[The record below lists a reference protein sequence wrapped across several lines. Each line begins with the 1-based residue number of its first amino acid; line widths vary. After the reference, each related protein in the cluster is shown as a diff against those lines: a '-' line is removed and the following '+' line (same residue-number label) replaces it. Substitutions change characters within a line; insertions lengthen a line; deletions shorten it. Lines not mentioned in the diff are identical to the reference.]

1 MLRFRSELMLT
12 NRIALLTLLLLCP
25 LTASAQDKN
34 EVKNEVKNED
44 RNEGFFAAARKGD
57 AAAVKAFLDKG
68 VDVNSK
74 TRYGAT
80 ALSYAC
86 DKGHVEVVKLL
97 IERGA
102 DVNVKDTFYGEVPIG
117 WALSHGHVEVVKLLL
132 DKGAAGVERA
142 LTSGV
147 QEGKVEI
154 VKAAVEK
161 GGLKPETLNSALRR
175 ANSVGNKEIIDL
187 LKKAGAVA
195 AEFTVD
201 PQVLKSYAGQYKNEQ
216 IGELTVEIRDGK
228 LAGKPAGQG
237 WFTTAAT
244 GKNTFAIIEV
254 EATITFSTEG
264 DKVTGFALSQ
274 GGANFVFKR
283 MEQK

>member
-1 MLRFRSELMLT
+1 MLI
-12 NRIALLTLLLLCP
+12 NRIAVLTLVLLCA

-34 EVKNEVKNED
+34 EE
-44 RNEGFFAAARKGD
+44 FFAAARKGD

-102 DVNVKDTFYGEVPIG
+102 DVNVKDTFYGEVPLG
-117 WALSHGHVEVVKLLL
+117 WALSHGHAEVVKLLL
-132 DKGAAGVERA
+132 DKGAAGIERA

-147 QEGKVEI
+147 QDGKVEI
-154 VKAAVEK
+154 VKAAIEK
-161 GGLKPETLNSALRR
+161 GGLKQETLNSALRR

-195 AEFTVD
+195 AEVTVD
-201 PQVLKSYAGQYKNEQ
+201 PEVLKTYAGLYKNEQ
-216 IGELTVEIRDGK
+216 IGELTFEIRDGK
-228 LAGKPAGQG
+228 LSGKPAGQG

-244 GKNTFAIIEV
+244 GKDTFAIIEV
-254 EATITFSTEG
+254 EATITFNTEG
-264 DKVTGFALSQ
+264 DKVIGFALSQ

-283 MEQK
+283 MK